1 MRATHVLADKI
12 VSSKVG
18 FFFFFFPEEGM
29 EHVIRIGLPM
39 IWDLTGWACLP
50 GIVLCHPIDLSNA
63 TTVDSWTISMQMRL
77 P

>member
-1 MRATHVLADKI
+1 
-12 VSSKVG
+12 
-18 FFFFFFPEEGM
+18 M

-63 TTVDSWTISMQMRL
+63 TKVDSWTISMQMRL